1 MTKCSNVTC
10 PEGTRPVA
18 TLGDCCKKCV
28 EIVSN
33 CMVYGNLHYKTF
45 DGKMYDLNGIGK
57 YQMVADCSNNTFSI
71 RVANSVRN
79 IPTLYSKTGGFTSFF
94 TKRVA
99 IRFGDVRMN
108 LQQRGRIK
116 YNGRKI
122 NAPFKEDGKFRVE
135 KRRENVELILNN
147 GVRIFWNG
155 RSLVDVTVPPSY
167 KNKLCGL
174 CGNYNSNLMDDLT
187 TKQGKIN
194 ADIKTIVEWGLANK
208 VQFNVQKT
216 QATTL
221 TKKSHDGLPTVEM
234 EGHPIVESPSVKLL
248 GININNN
255 MSWHDHVVSIA
266 KTASQ
271 KLVVLFRFR
280 KLYIPEQLLLLYK
293 AQIRPSL
300 EFYHGR
306 CSSELSQIIT
316 PKAVRTRNTREALRA
331 HPYQV
336 EVLTPRTSLLHHSFF
351 WRTSTLW
358 NQLPGNLF
366 PDSYNLKRF
375 KSNAYVRDCE
385 RRLGITIPYKWQKQT
400 ACDSSSLRKPKVTPR
415 RTSYFTW
422 DYNPPLKR
430 HNITRSSAASP
441 IPIN

>member
-1 MTKCSNVTC
+1 MTKCSNLTC
-10 PEGTRPVA
+10 PEGTRPIA

-79 IPTLYSKTGGFTSFF
+79 IPTLFSKTGGFTSFF

-99 IRFGDVRMN
+99 IKFGDVRMN

-135 KRRENVELILNN
+135 KRRENVELTLNN

-155 RSLVDVTVPPSY
+155 RSLVDVTVPSSY

-174 CGNYNSNLMDDLT
+174 CGNYNSNFMDDLT
-187 TKQGKIN
+187 TKQGRVVTNKEMSPFRISWCIGKNTDCEKKIKLTELRN
-194 ADIKTIVEWGLANK
+194 LP
-208 VQFNVQKT
+208 FQKK
-216 QATTL
+216 L
-221 TKKSHDGLPTVEM
+221 CTV
-234 EGHPIVESPSVKLL
+234 
-248 GININNN
+248 
-255 MSWHDHVVSIA
+255 
-266 KTASQ
+266 
-271 KLVVLFRFR
+271 FR
-280 KLYIPEQLLLLYK
+280 KDTSVFSKCSYDYS
-293 AQIRPSL
+293 R
-300 EFYHGR
+300 YHR
-306 CSSELSQIIT
+306 TCLVDYSSC
-316 PKAVRTRNTREALRA
+316 PKGKC
-331 HPYQV
+331 YCD
-336 EVLTPRTSLLHHSFF
+336 SF
-351 WRTSTLW
+351 
-358 NQLPGNLF
+358 Q
-366 PDSYNLKRF
+366 
-375 KSNAYVRDCE
+375 AYVRDCE

-422 DYNPPLKR
+422 DYNPPVKR
-430 HNITRSSAASP
+430 HNMTRSSAASP